1 MEFITQ
7 STNTLNKNSVK
18 LLRQT
23 AKTDQEFVDA
33 WISETDD
40 IQSINLNGVDLKISP
55 NGIFGEVEIPSES
68 NIEEATSRL
77 YASIFAALS
86 HYPDY
91 QLLRVWNY
99 VPKILE
105 ASELQGFKNNY
116 EAFNSG
122 RFKAFQ
128 ASYGKEFSDSM
139 MPSASAVGSSSK
151 ILRIE
156 FLAVKTNVTFLE
168 NKEQTAAKNYSN
180 KYGQLPPLFSRGAIY
195 KNLNQTLLISSG
207 TASVVGEDSVHSDLY
222 DQVNQSILNLRILGS
237 QFNLKRYD
245 IDYGFALEDAVLLRT
260 YYKNKEDEVF
270 LRKYLKKLVSPD
282 CKLSFMQA
290 DICRDELLVEIEAVF
305 VKKGEFEQNGKEK
318 YFLNDAG
325 KIRTESFEL
334 HIAEHCN
341 LRCRDCCNISPLN
354 PQKFMSVAEIED
366 ICKFLKDSIQPD
378 LFKIA
383 GGEPTLHPEI
393 DEIIRIIKQY
403 EIAPQ
408 IRVVSNGLL
417 VHRMSE
423 YFWHEIDQL
432 TISNYKSAPV
442 KQRSL
447 DLIKEK
453 AKQYGFVTNIKY
465 VEQFNEIFLKEPF
478 TDQKEIQRIYDDCW
492 MRHRCHIIR
501 NGRFYKCTRAAYMDD
516 YLCILKIDS
525 KLGDT
530 TYSEADGIDIKQPDF
545 KEKALFYLNNKKPL
559 ASCRYCLGVSGSL
572 RDNVQLS
579 KKEIRE
585 MVE

>member
-1 MEFITQ
+1 MEFITK
-7 STNTLNKNSVK
+7 SSESIEDIPLKV
-18 LLRQT
+18 LRQT
-23 AKTDQEFVDA
+23 RSSESDLVDS
-33 WISETDD
+33 WLSETEDVE
-40 IQSINLNGVDLKISP
+40 SAKHGVVDLKISP
-55 NGIFGEVEIPSES
+55 NGLFGEVEVNLSQDLEHHTFS
-68 NIEEATSRL
+68 AYEA
-77 YASIFAALS
+77 IFNALHS
-86 HYPDY
+86 FPDY
-91 QLLRVWNY
+91 QLLRIWNY
-99 VPKILE
+99 VPQILA
-105 ASELQGFKNNY
+105 ASENPDFKNNY

-122 RFKAFQ
+122 RFKAFKKYFGPQ
-128 ASYGKEFSDSM
+128 FNTSM
-139 MPSASAVGSSSK
+139 MPSASAVGSHSNC
-151 ILRIE
+151 LRIE
-156 FLAVKTNVTFLE
+156 FLAVKSEITFLE
-168 NKEQTAAKNYSN
+168 NKEQTAARNYSE
-180 KYGQLPPLFSRGAIY
+180 KYGQRPPLFSRGAIY
-195 KNLNQTLLISSG
+195 KNLQQTLLISSG
-207 TASVVGEDSVHSDLY
+207 TASVVGEDSIYSDLY
-222 DQVNQSILNLRILGS
+222 DQLNQSILNLRILGS
-237 QFNLKRYD
+237 QFNLKRYA

-260 YYKNKEDEVF
+260 YYKNKEDEDF

-290 DICRDELLVEIEAVF
+290 DICRDELLVEIEAIF

-318 YFLNDAG
+318 YTLNDVG

-354 PQKFMSVAEIED
+354 PQKFMSVAEIEE
-366 ICKFLKDSIQPD
+366 ICKFLKDTIQPD

-393 DEIIRIIKQY
+393 DEIIRVIKHY

-423 YFWHEIDQL
+423 YFWQEIDQL

-453 AKQYGFVTNIKY
+453 AKQYGFVTNVKY
-465 VEQFNEIFLKEPF
+465 VEQFNEIFVKEPF
-478 TDQKEIQRIYDDCW
+478 SDPTEIQRIYDDCW

-516 YLCILKIDS
+516 YLGILKIDPQLEHS
-525 KLGDT
+525 
-530 TYSEADGIDIKQPDF
+530 TYSEADGLDITAPDF
-545 KEKALFYLNNKKPL
+545 KEKALHYLNNKKPL
-559 ASCRYCLGVSGSL
+559 DSCRYCLGVSGSL

-579 KKEIRE
+579 KKEIKE